1 MTKVNDSIRAAV
13 LSDSSLS
20 NKELQSKY
28 GLSRSTI
35 QRIQAAVKEDVQT
48 VEIPNLNERATEYFT
63 PPAVEEAPI
72 RTQIPDNAVL
82 DRLFKGLDAPPPSP
96 QLEAPQPR
104 EAELS
109 PSRKELIARIL
120 LNVDTF
126 PNLFPFAA
134 DRTKF
139 LVELGQYSIAD
150 LTGLLENVETT
161 RSTTNFS
168 AQLKNVFFVVSRATE
183 TLGGLVKLKA
193 NGLTDALLQ
202 QQQELDYIFKELAI
216 QYGDSFKGTSRPE
229 VRLAFLFGMALLQ
242 TDSTNRLKERLK
254 PKTEAVREET
264 NKKYADL

>member
-1 MTKVNDSIRAAV
+1 
-13 LSDSSLS
+13 
-20 NKELQSKY
+20 
-28 GLSRSTI
+28 
-35 QRIQAAVKEDVQT
+35 
-48 VEIPNLNERATEYFT
+48 LNERATEFFA
-63 PPAVEEAPI
+63 PPAVDEAPI
-72 RTQIPDNAVL
+72 RTQLPDSAVL
-82 DRLFKGLDAPPPSP
+82 DRLFKGLDAPPPPPSP
-96 QLEAPQPR
+96 QAEVQVQRR
-104 EAELS
+104 EAD

-139 LVELGQYSIAD
+139 LVELGQYSVAD
-150 LTGLLENVETT
+150 LAGLLENVETT

>member
-13 LSDSSLS
+13 LSDSNLS

-35 QRIQAAVKEDVQT
+35 QRIQASAVKEDVQT
-48 VEIPNLNERATEYFT
+48 VQLPNLADRATEYFA

-72 RTQIPDNAVL
+72 RTEIPDSAVL
-82 DRLFKGLDAPPPSP
+82 DRLFKGLEAPPPP
-96 QLEAPQPR
+96 QLEAPPPR
-104 EAELS
+104 REPEA
-109 PSRKELIARIL
+109 SRKELIARIL

-139 LVELGQYSIAD
+139 LVELGQYSIGD
-150 LTGLLENVETT
+150 LAGLLENVETT

-229 VRLAFLFGMALLQ
+229 VRLAFLFGMTLLQ
-242 TDSTNRLKERLK
+242 TDSTNRVKERLK
-254 PKTEAVREET
+254 PKTEPVREET

>member
-82 DRLFKGLDAPPPSP
+82 DRLFKGLEAPPSP
-96 QLEAPQPR
+96 QLEG
-104 EAELS
+104 S
-109 PSRKELIARIL
+109 SRKELIARIL

-150 LTGLLENVETT
+150 LAGLLENVETT

>member
-72 RTQIPDNAVL
+72 RTQIPDSAVL
-82 DRLFKGLDAPPPSP
+82 DRLFKGLDAPPQQ

-104 EAELS
+104 REVEGS
-109 PSRKELIARIL
+109 SRKELIARIL

-139 LVELGQYSIAD
+139 LVELGQYSVAD
-150 LTGLLENVETT
+150 LAGLLENVETT

-168 AQLKNVFFVVSRATE
+168 AQLKNIFFVVSRATE

>member
-13 LSDSSLS
+13 LSDSNLS

-35 QRIQAAVKEDVQT
+35 QRIQASAAVKEDVQT
-48 VEIPNLNERATEYFT
+48 VEIPNLNERATEYFA
-63 PPAVEEAPI
+63 PPSVEEAPI
-72 RTQIPDNAVL
+72 RTQIPDSAVL
-82 DRLFKGLDAPPPSP
+82 DRLFKGLEAPPPPSHP
-96 QLEAPQPR
+96 VEIQQRR
-104 EAELS
+104 ED

-139 LVELGQYSIAD
+139 LVELGQYSVAD
-150 LTGLLENVETT
+150 LAGLLENVETT

-193 NGLTDALLQ
+193 SGLTDALLQ

-229 VRLAFLFGMALLQ
+229 VRLAFLFGMTLLQ
-242 TDSTNRLKERLK
+242 TDSTNRLKDRLK
-254 PKTEAVREET
+254 PKTVGEET